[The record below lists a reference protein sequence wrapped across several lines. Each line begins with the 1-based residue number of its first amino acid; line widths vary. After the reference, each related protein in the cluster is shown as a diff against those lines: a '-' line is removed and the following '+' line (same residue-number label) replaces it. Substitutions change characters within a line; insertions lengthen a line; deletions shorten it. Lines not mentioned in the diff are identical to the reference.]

1 METLKA
7 LETTIKD
14 LTETIEKKLE
24 DAAKKQAIKIEEHQ
38 EEVEKA
44 IAENVKGYIDASKT
58 NEPMSKEQL
67 QSNIKSSIA
76 GIDGIPQGADDVIS
90 NLFTINNELG
100 LLDANLAKVKNLTDH
115 VQDIDCQLETKG
127 AELEAAKQAEAAAAQ
142 SKSCDPIGF
151 QMETAAGEAMQVD
164 FFVDRD
170 GDGQITDASEFLGAT
185 ADAQGKDGWSEM
197 LALNTDGNDTIDSDE
212 LKAND
217 QLKVMVTIGGKQEA
231 MSVAD
236 FEAQ

>member
-1 METLKA
+1 MSVGTTDLMARITSSAAFTNAAGNNTHGEGETITEFLSFDANGNNIQVKDSDNETFNLSLTALAEQVGMTVEQLKAELGVDTLEGAEGAGKAEGTTEASAVNGANSEAIQKEIDALNADKQESMETLKA

-90 NLFTINNELG
+90 NLS
-100 LLDANLAKVKNLTDH
+100 
-115 VQDIDCQLETKG
+115 
-127 AELEAAKQAEAAAAQ
+127 Q
-142 SKSCDPIGF
+142 S
-151 QMETAAGEAMQVD
+151 T
-164 FFVDRD
+164 
-170 GDGQITDASEFLGAT
+170 T
-185 ADAQGKDGWSEM
+185 
-197 LALNTDGNDTIDSDE
+197 N
-212 LKAND
+212 
-217 QLKVMVTIGGKQEA
+217 
-231 MSVAD
+231 
-236 FEAQ
+236 